1 MSPTRK
7 PASHLPLKPVVYLML
22 ASLADGEA
30 HGYRIRKEI
39 ARRSRGV
46 VQLDPGTLYRH
57 IGRLIEDGLL
67 AETDLHRDS
76 DLDDTRRRYYQL
88 TTLGEEVLAGE
99 ARRMADLVD
108 DARARKLIE
117 DQSPA

>member
-39 ARRSRGV
+39 AHRSGGV
-46 VQLDPGTLYRH
+46 EKLDPGTLYRH
-57 IGRLIEDGLL
+57 I
-67 AETDLHRDS
+67 
-76 DLDDTRRRYYQL
+76 
-88 TTLGEEVLAGE
+88 
-99 ARRMADLVD
+99 
-108 DARARKLIE
+108 
-117 DQSPA
+117 